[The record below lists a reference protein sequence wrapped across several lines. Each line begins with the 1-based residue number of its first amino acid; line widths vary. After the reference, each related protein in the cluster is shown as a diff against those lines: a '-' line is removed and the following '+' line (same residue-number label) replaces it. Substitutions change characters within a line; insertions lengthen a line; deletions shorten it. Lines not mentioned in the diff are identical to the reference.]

1 MSNISMLFLI
11 ISFSL
16 LYLYIINSLK
26 NNKLSKDLLFFL
38 LISIILM
45 FSLTIFYFYFQDNN
59 ISLIISFLLVI
70 NNYLMLREIR
80 IINYHYIYISF
91 PYFIYF
97 LYVFIKILIK
107 FF

>member
-59 ISLIISFLLVI
+59 ISLILSFLLVI
-70 NNYLMLREIR
+70 NNYLMIREIR
-80 IINYHYIYISF
+80 IINHHYIYITL